1 MIDLCSDTVTKPSAG
16 MRKAMAEAEV
26 GDDVYG
32 EDPTINQLQDKAAQI
47 LGKEAGLYV
56 VDVSP
61 RGELEARVWWTP
73 EAIHRA
79 WPDLFD
85 ATSGHLPLPLMIR
98 IAGAFK
104 DYLGPQPYSLN
115 IPTGSGETILAL
127 SLAYPGLQFVSVYN
141 LDDAT
146 KYQPEAPLNNIVNT
160 LTRRIK

>member
-1 MIDLCSDTVTKPSAG
+1 MELLRFPNKKLRTQVIKEYVAAAG
-16 MRKAMAEAEV
+16 YRGVVCFSCGNASTA
-26 GDDVYG
+26 
-32 EDPTINQLQDKAAQI
+32 L
-47 LGKEAGLYV
+47 KEAGLYV